1 MDLSSALFSH
11 SSDSEIYSVSSPE
24 LSREGRPKP
33 RRMRCK
39 NPSKQRQNASEKEK
53 LRMRDLT
60 KALHYLRTFLPP
72 FVAPVG
78 QTLTKI
84 ETLRLAIRYISYL
97 SSQLHQEMSY
107 CQDKDLRSL
116 HHDST
121 SHSWEEGNLRNEMEA
136 FHFQKNQPPY
146 SAFYESWTVR
156 NDKTLQGEQEHVTPH
171 CDIICDHGVYKQHD
185 STLQSES
192 GFIQVEIGQ
201 RDGIK
206 TEIANYDEHF
216 SSGFDSLMNPQTS
229 LSHQVTIIKT
239 INNVLQHKETI
250 CIPPRPH

>member
-1 MDLSSALFSH
+1 MDLSSPLFSYSSL
-11 SSDSEIYSVSSPE
+11 SSDSEIYNVSSPE
-24 LSREGRPKP
+24 SPSEGRPKP

-97 SSQLHQEMSY
+97 SSQLDQKMSY
-107 CQDKDLRSL
+107 CQEKDLRSL

-121 SHSWEEGNLRNEMEA
+121 SHSWEEGNLGNEMEA
-136 FHFQKNQPPY
+136 FHFQKNQPPH
-146 SAFYESWTVR
+146 SAFYESWTMR
-156 NDKTLQGEQEHVTPH
+156 NGKTLQDEQEHITPPH
-171 CDIICDHGVYKQHD
+171 SDIICDHGVYKQRH
-185 STLQSES
+185 SRLQSES
-192 GFIQVEIGQ
+192 GFIQVETEQ

-206 TEIANYDEHF
+206 MEIPNFDELF

-229 LSHQVTIIKT
+229 LSHQVTIIKPSN
-239 INNVLQHKETI
+239 ILQHKDTI
-250 CIPPRPH
+250 FI